1 MKWYWIK
8 FSVFRSLW
16 AHSQALPFRTVF
28 FCFCATIAKLKRYHR
43 WCGLQSLKYLPSVSL
58 WARFADPCSGPQF
71 LHYKYN
77 HGLKS
82 TKVSNYNCPGISLQ
96 SLYGKSLFQSGIL
109 RVKTTFFTFSSA
121 LLWTVTRQ
129 LPVQAPARV
138 CMKCCGSTETLQL
151 PCLGFPSSAYG
162 RAESRLTNFDSTCK
176 SPGGQSNLFKGTQQ
190 IQWEPQ
196 VPLILIKWGAGHTST
211 LQMAQPHSCNYVS
224 TLGGLTINIS
234 RI

>member
-16 AHSQALPFRTVF
+16 AHSQALPFCTVF

-58 WARFADPCSGPQF
+58 WTRFADPCSGPQF

-96 SLYGKSLFQSGIL
+96 SSYGKSLFQSGIL
-109 RVKTTFFTFSSA
+109 RVKTTFYIFPSA
-121 LLWTVTRQ
+121 LLWTVTGQ

-138 CMKCCGSTETLQL
+138 CRKCCGSTETSRLL
-151 PCLGFPSSAYG
+151 CLGFPSSAYG
-162 RAESRLTNFDSTCK
+162 RAESRLT
-176 SPGGQSNLFKGTQQ
+176 
-190 IQWEPQ
+190 
-196 VPLILIKWGAGHTST
+196 LILH
-211 LQMAQPHSCNYVS
+211 VS
-224 TLGGLTINIS
+224 HQEAKATCSKEPSKFSESPRCPWSSSSEGLGIPLPFRWLSLTAVTM
-234 RI
+234 